1 MCLYHKYI
9 FVNLPPIDRGI
20 FLTFERF
27 WGILEYFIIAVLSM
41 DMSGNKQ
48 LTIAELEKQASLRD
62 TFAQDTK
69 QDDVHVDALHIQADE
84 RPELDPTIDF
94 STSDNL
100 HYKEDPELH
109 YWRWFL
115 RLVTVTWVSV
125 LFGVIA
131 FFVYQYTYQ
140 ISQPT
145 IQSTTIKSSIDMIHE

>member
-1 MCLYHKYI
+1 M
-9 FVNLPPIDRGI
+9 NSP
-20 FLTFERF
+20 E
-27 WGILEYFIIAVLSM
+27 
-41 DMSGNKQ
+41 NKQ

-62 TFAQDTK
+62 TFAQDIK
-69 QDDVHVDALHIQADE
+69 QEDVHVDALHIQADKT
-84 RPELDPTIDF
+84 PELDPTIDF

-100 HYKEDPELH
+100 HYKEDVELH

-125 LFGVIA
+125 LFGAIA

-145 IQSTTIKSSIDMIHE
+145 IQSTTIKSTVDTIHE